1 MKKSVSVLILLL
13 FLPVVFVSL
22 PQIRIVKAESTIY
35 IRADG
40 TVEGTDKIQR
50 NGNVYT
56 FLGNIS
62 IDGSKVD
69 GIIVEKDNIVIDGA
83 GYTLQE
89 TGNLSYVSRGINGI
103 NLTARNGVTV
113 KNMRIMDFVFNIQL
127 DNSSN
132 NTILGNYIC
141 TSEIGINIF
150 ESHSNSIIQNEL
162 ASIGEDM
169 FSSMFNGSSPSIQL
183 VNSSSNTIL
192 GNYVYTTE
200 IGINLLESHSNS
212 IIQNNLVSNGEGI
225 GITFYRFSFNDTIS
239 GNSFNNTISGNN
251 MIEQGIGIKSLT
263 GSKSIISGNNITN
276 CKIYGIF
283 LESYQQINI
292 IGNNFENN
300 AIGIFLGQEASN
312 NTIYHNNFINNQKDV
327 ADVRS
332 VTPWLHSPKNIWDNG
347 SRGNYWSDYNGTD
360 NDGDGIGDSPHF
372 VYENNQDN
380 YPLMNPVD
388 IATIPEFPSW
398 IILPLFLMATFVVV
412 IAKKRLSKRNAIHKV
427 N

>member
-1 MKKSVSVLILLL
+1 MLLILVLFLSVVLIS
-13 FLPVVFVSL
+13 F
-22 PQIRIVKAESTIY
+22 PQIGVVKAEGTIY

-40 TVEGTDKIQR
+40 TVEGTNKIRR

-62 IDGSKVD
+62 IEGSTVD
-69 GIIVEKDNIVIDGA
+69 GIIVERDNIVIDGA

-89 TGNLSYVSRGINGI
+89 TGDLSYVSRGINGI

-113 KNMRIMDFVFNIQL
+113 KNLRIMDFVFNVHLI
-127 DNSSN
+127 NSSN
-132 NTILGNYIC
+132 NTIFGNYIC
-141 TSEIGINIF
+141 TSEIAISLGD
-150 ESHSNSIIQNEL
+150 SQN
-162 ASIGEDM
+162 
-169 FSSMFNGSSPSIQL
+169 
-183 VNSSSNTIL
+183 
-192 GNYVYTTE
+192 
-200 IGINLLESHSNS
+200 NS
-212 IIQNNLVSNGEGI
+212 IIQNNLASNGEGI
-225 GITFYRFSFNDTIS
+225 GITFYRFSVNDTAS
-239 GNSFNNTISGNN
+239 GNSFNNTICGNT

-276 CKIYGIF
+276 CTIYGIY
-283 LESYQQINI
+283 LENYQQINM

-300 AIGIFLGQEASN
+300 AVGIFLGDKASN

-347 SRGNYWSDYNGTD
+347 SRGNYWSDYNGAD
-360 NDGDGIGDSPHF
+360 NDGDDIGDSPHF

-388 IATIPEFPSW
+388 IVTLPEFPSW
-398 IILPLFLMATFVVV
+398 IILPIFLMATFVGV
-412 IAKKRLSKRNAIHKV
+412 IVKKRLSQSVTRYTK
-427 N
+427 